1 MGEGLELNLAEKE
14 SHPYHLQRLS
24 GQLRLSSKSTSTST
38 STISNEGKEPWLMP
52 YSGVT

>member
-1 MGEGLELNLAEKE
+1 MGEGLELNGAEKG
-14 SHPYHLQRLS
+14 SPPYHLQRLS
-24 GQLRLSSKSTSTST
+24 GQLRLSSKSTST